1 MKKTFTL
8 FAASLFAVGAM
19 AQTEEAL
26 LFCSGNPDWNQA
38 YVAKTTQATDLPI
51 SFRTQYAQYSIIG
64 ASNPISKADYT
75 GIKAEYELGK
85 DNNVTVQFNI
95 MNKDW
100 IWFKKE
106 DGGVTTANF
115 DKEKIT
121 EETINRIDVQSA
133 DAGIGD
139 VIIKAVYLIKAD
151 GSEVKMT
158 AFDGTNN
165 AVFSAGGL
173 TFNGAGATAQLVTFA
188 GSELT
193 FDPEKDGEMTITVEL
208 EENSPIDVIARPMKD
223 LGTKDN
229 YGNVNYETITDD
241 IVALKGSK
249 QLVFKVNA
257 TNCPELAGRFQL
269 VAGGEDGFPATLKIK
284 SVKLSTS
291 NDTPISD
298 IQIDQVED
306 GQLYNL
312 MGQPVDKSYKGIK
325 VSKSGKK
332 FL

>member
-1 MKKTFTL
+1 M
-8 FAASLFAVGAM
+8 
-19 AQTEEAL
+19 
-26 LFCSGNPDWNQA
+26 
-38 YVAKTTQATDLPI
+38 PI

-64 ASNPISKADYT
+64 ASNAISKADYI

-85 DNNVTVQFNI
+85 DNNDNLHVQFQI
-95 MNKDW
+95 MGNDW
-100 IWFKKE
+100 IWFDE
-106 DGGVTTANF
+106 TGVTTAYF
-115 DKEKIT
+115 KKEKIT
-121 EETINRIDVQSA
+121 EETINRVEVQSSA
-133 DAGIGD
+133 AGIGD

-151 GSEVKMT
+151 STEEKMT

-165 AVFSAGGL
+165 AVFSAGDL
-173 TFNGAGATAQLVTFA
+173 TFNAAGSTSQLLTFA

-223 LGTKDN
+223 LGTKDQ
-229 YGNVNYETITDD
+229 YGNVQYEKITDD

-291 NDTPISD
+291 NGTPISD

>member
-85 DNNVTVQFNI
+85 DNNVTVQFQI
-95 MNKDW
+95 MGNDW

-106 DGGVTTANF
+106 DGGVTTASF
-115 DKEKIT
+115 EKQT
-121 EETINRIDVQSA
+121 EETINRVEVQSA

-151 GSEVKMT
+151 GTEVKMT

-165 AVFSAGGL
+165 AVFSAGDL
-173 TFNGAGATAQLVTFA
+173 TFNAAGATTQLLTFA

-223 LGTKDN
+223 LGTKDQ
-229 YGNVNYETITDD
+229 YGKVQYESITDD

-269 VAGGEDGFPATLKIK
+269 VAGGKDGFPATLKIK

-291 NDTPISD
+291 NGTPISD

>member
-85 DNNVTVQFNI
+85 DNNVIVQFQI
-95 MNKDW
+95 MGNDW
-100 IWFKKE
+100 IHFKKE
-106 DGGVTTANF
+106 DGGVTTASF
-115 DKEKIT
+115 EKQT
-121 EETINRIDVQSA
+121 EETINRVEIQSA
-133 DAGIGD
+133 AAGIGD

-223 LGTKDN
+223 KGTKDQW
-229 YGNVNYETITDD
+229 GNVEYETITDD

-269 VAGGEDGFPATLKIK
+269 VAGGKDGFPATLKIK

-291 NDTPISD
+291 NGTPISD

>member
-38 YVAKTTQATDLPI
+38 YVAKTTQATDLSI
-51 SFRTQYAQYSIIG
+51 SLRTQYASYYIIG
-64 ASNPISKADYT
+64 ASNAISKADYI

-95 MNKDW
+95 MNKQW
-100 IWFKKE
+100 IWFDKS
-106 DGGVTTANF
+106 GVTTAYF

-121 EETINRIDVQSA
+121 EEKIDRVDVQSA

-151 GSEVKMT
+151 STEEKMT

-165 AVFSAGGL
+165 AVFSAGDL
-173 TFNGAGATAQLVTFA
+173 TFNAAGLNTQLLTFA

-223 LGTKDN
+223 TGTKDQH
-229 YGNVNYETITDD
+229 GNVVYESITDD
-241 IVALKGSK
+241 IVALKGRK

-291 NDTPISD
+291 NGTPISD

>member
-26 LFCSGNPDWNQA
+26 LFCNGNPAWKQA
-38 YVAKTTQATDLPI
+38 SVPTTTQATDLPI

-85 DNNVTVQFNI
+85 DNNVTVQFQI
-95 MNKDW
+95 MGNDW
-100 IWFKKE
+100 IWFDKT
-106 DGGVTTANF
+106 GVTTASF
-115 DKEKIT
+115 EKQT
-121 EETINRIDVQSA
+121 EETINRVEIQSA
-133 DAGIGD
+133 GAGIGD

-151 GSEVKMT
+151 GTEEKMT

-165 AVFSAGGL
+165 AVFSAGDL
-173 TFNGAGATAQLVTFA
+173 TFNAAGSTTQLLTFA

-223 LGTKDN
+223 KGTKDQW
-229 YGNVNYETITDD
+229 GNVEYETITDD

-257 TNCPELAGRFQL
+257 TNCPELAGRFLL

-291 NDTPISD
+291 NGTPISD

>member
-26 LFCSGNPDWNQA
+26 FFCNGNPAWNQA
-38 YVAKTTQATDLPI
+38 SVPTTPKATDLPI

-64 ASNPISKADYT
+64 ASNSISKADYT

-85 DNNVTVQFNI
+85 DNNVIVQFQI
-95 MNKDW
+95 MGNDW
-100 IWFKKE
+100 IHFKKE
-106 DGGVTTANF
+106 DGGVTTASFAKQN
-115 DKEKIT
+115 
-121 EETINRIDVQSA
+121 EETINRVEIQSA
-133 DAGIGD
+133 AAGIGD

-151 GSEVKMT
+151 GTEEKMT

-165 AVFSAGGL
+165 AVFPAGDL
-173 TFNGAGATAQLVTFA
+173 TFNAAGSTTQLVTFA

-208 EENSPIDVIARPMKD
+208 EENSPIDVIARPLKD
-223 LGTKDN
+223 KGTKN
-229 YGNVNYETITDD
+229 QWGQVEYEKITDD

-257 TNCPELAGRFQL
+257 TNCPELAGRFEL

-291 NDTPISD
+291 NGTPISD

>member
-26 LFCSGNPDWNQA
+26 LFCSGNPEWNQA
-38 YVAKTTQATDLPI
+38 FVPTTPQATDLPI
-51 SFRTQYAQYSIIG
+51 SFRTQYASYSIIG
-64 ASNPISKADYT
+64 ASKPISKADYT

-95 MNKDW
+95 MNNDW
-100 IWFKKE
+100 IWFDKT
-106 DGGVTTANF
+106 GVTTASF
-115 DKEKIT
+115 EKQT

-133 DAGIGD
+133 GAGIGD

-151 GSEVKMT
+151 GTEVKMT

-165 AVFSAGGL
+165 AVFSAGDL
-173 TFNGAGATAQLVTFA
+173 TFNAAGSTTQLLTFA

-223 LGTKDN
+223 TGTKDQ
-229 YGNVNYETITDD
+229 YGNVVYEEITNN

-269 VAGGEDGFPATLKIK
+269 VAGGKDGFPATLKIK

-291 NDTPISD
+291 NSTPISD

>member
-85 DNNVTVQFNI
+85 DNNVIVQFQI
-95 MNKDW
+95 MGNDW
-100 IWFKKE
+100 IHFKKE
-106 DGGVTTANF
+106 DGGVTTASF
-115 DKEKIT
+115 EKQT
-121 EETINRIDVQSA
+121 EETINRVEIQSA
-133 DAGIGD
+133 AAGIGD

-223 LGTKDN
+223 KGTKDQW
-229 YGNVNYETITDD
+229 GNVEYETITDD

-257 TNCPELAGRFQL
+257 TNCPELAGRFLL
-269 VAGGEDGFPATLKIK
+269 VAGGKDGFPATLKIK

-291 NDTPISD
+291 NGTPISD